1 MNCQGL
7 RIEDRGLRVARYY
20 LSKVRVVLPSSIFNP
35 QSSVFCFCVFVTFL
49 SLSAFAGTLPRL
61 TAPAKFS
68 VSADKV
74 TLGALLA
81 VDPADAKLAAQLDA
95 VVLSAAP
102 APGQIKMV
110 AAAEILRRL
119 ESVGVTSQTYSIVV
133 PKEVAIVREAQTVT
147 AAELSQRVI
156 EEFLPGLP
164 WKDVQLERIDV
175 TETILLPKGK
185 TEWIFNCHPG
195 TDYAKPFYLNINFS
209 VNGEVA
215 KRAFVRTV
223 LTLREQVAVALTE
236 LKPAQSIRE
245 EDIRWESQRL
255 LSTLQTPIKS
265 SGFFRGRRPRMAIPP
280 GRVLTE
286 NLFITVPLVKRGDS
300 VLLVFESDSMR
311 VTTQAKALAM
321 GFRGQRIQVM
331 NPESGKVLSAEIT
344 DEGTARVVY

>member
-1 MNCQGL
+1 MNCKGL

-20 LSKVRVVLPSSIFNP
+20 LSKVGVVLPSSVFNP
-35 QSSVFCFCVFVTFL
+35 HSSVLSSCAFVTFL
-49 SLSAFAGTLPRL
+49 SLSAFAGILPRL
-61 TAPAKFS
+61 TTPATFS
-68 VSADKV
+68 VSADRV

-81 VDPADAKLAAQLDA
+81 LDPADTKLAAQLDA
-95 VVLSAAP
+95 IVLSAAP
-102 APGQIKMV
+102 APGQTKMV

-119 ESVGVTSQTYSIVV
+119 ESVGVTRKTHSIVV
-133 PKEVAIVREAQTVT
+133 PAEVMIVRETQTVT

-175 TETILLPKGK
+175 TETILLPMGK

-215 KRAFVRTV
+215 KRAFLRTV
-223 LTLREQVAVALTE
+223 LSLREQVAVALTE

-245 EDIRWESQRL
+245 EDIRWESHRL

-265 SGFFRGRRPRMAIPP
+265 SGFFRGRQPRMAIPP

-344 DEGTARVVY
+344 DEGTARVVH